1 MNTHPV
7 PSTERAS
14 VTERLWRGV
23 ARTCAAEAGVGA
35 YLVVAMIAG
44 AWIAVLVVL
53 GALIAAEAWRHH
65 HHHHRRYYHHHHHH
79 RPKPAPKGARPWRP
93 SKGLVGLVFGAVI
106 VRRDG
111 IARPLLWTVVGAV
124 VALVIAYVA
133 VGLVLDAAGGMA
145 LIVGAVAA
153 GGVALA
159 RSQVDRT
166 GDRGDRGDRGDK
178 DEQLRA
184 HPGTMINEGGQQ

>member
-1 MNTHPV
+1 MNAQPV
-7 PSTERAS
+7 PSTDPASVTERPSVTDPAS
-14 VTERLWRGV
+14 VTERLRRGV
-23 ARTCAAEAGVGA
+23 ARIDAAEAGVGA
-35 YLVVAMIAG
+35 YVVVAMIAG

-65 HHHHRRYYHHHHHH
+65 HHHHHHHHH
-79 RPKPAPKGARPWRP
+79 PKPAPNGARSWRP

-124 VALVIAYVA
+124 ATLVVAIVA
-133 VGLVLDAAGGMA
+133 VGLVIGAAGGVA

-153 GGVALA
+153 GGVALW
-159 RSQVDRT
+159 RR
-166 GDRGDRGDRGDK
+166 
-178 DEQLRA
+178 L
-184 HPGTMINEGGQQ
+184 HPSTLL